1 MGWSLMDSVFLGG
14 MLASSST
21 TIIKAFD
28 ELGMK
33 TRRFANIVFG
43 ILIIED
49 IVVIMLM
56 VLLSTVAVTRQ
67 FEGEEMLFTVGKL
80 LFFPAIWFFPGI
92 FLIPTLLKTTKKI
105 LDDETLLVLSVGLC
119 LGMVVFA
126 VSVGFSAELGAFIM
140 ESIFAETVQAEKIQK
155 IFAPVRDLFASIF
168 FFVSGHVDKSTN
180 NTGIQM
186 GGNHRNLPYPGRE
199 TGGGYLCGPVVRAA
213 AKTIRSGGYEYGT
226 GR

>member
-1 MGWSLMDSVFLGG
+1 LEFSFKKLARVGGAASITALVEISFIVLAGYYVGRWMGWSLMDSVFLGG

-155 IFAPVRDLFASIF
+155 IFASVRDLFASIF
-168 FFVSGHVDKSTN
+168 F
-180 NTGIQM
+180 
-186 GGNHRNLPYPGRE
+186 
-199 TGGGYLCGPVVRAA
+199 LCQWAC
-213 AKTIRSGGYEYGT
+213 
-226 GR
+226 

>member
-1 MGWSLMDSVFLGG
+1 MDSVFLGG

-155 IFAPVRDLFASIF
+155 IFASVRDLFASIF
-168 FFVSGHVDKSTN
+168 F
-180 NTGIQM
+180 
-186 GGNHRNLPYPGRE
+186 
-199 TGGGYLCGPVVRAA
+199 LCQWAC
-213 AKTIRSGGYEYGT
+213 
-226 GR
+226 